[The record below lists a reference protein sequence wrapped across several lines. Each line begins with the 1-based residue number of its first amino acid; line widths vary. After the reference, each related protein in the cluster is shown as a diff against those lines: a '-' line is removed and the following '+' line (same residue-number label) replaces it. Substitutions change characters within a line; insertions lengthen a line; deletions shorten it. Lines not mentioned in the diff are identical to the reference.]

1 MRKFR
6 HLYVDNAV
14 RADAARIYLIA
25 HAFINRQALA
35 ADERSVD
42 LRAAFYDKP
51 VARDARA
58 VFYEHFIAW
67 L

>member
-6 HLYVDNAV
+6 HLHVDDAV
-14 RADAARIYLIA
+14 GADAACIYLIS

-42 LRAAFYDKP
+42 LRAALDDKP
-51 VARDARA
+51 VAWDARA
-58 VFYEHFIAW
+58 VFYEHFIAR

>member
-6 HLYVDNAV
+6 HLHVDDAV
-14 RADAARIYLIA
+14 SADAACVYLIA
-25 HAFINRQALA
+25 YAFINRQALA

-42 LRAAFYDKP
+42 LRAAFYDKS

-58 VFYEHFIAW
+58 VFY
-67 L
+67 